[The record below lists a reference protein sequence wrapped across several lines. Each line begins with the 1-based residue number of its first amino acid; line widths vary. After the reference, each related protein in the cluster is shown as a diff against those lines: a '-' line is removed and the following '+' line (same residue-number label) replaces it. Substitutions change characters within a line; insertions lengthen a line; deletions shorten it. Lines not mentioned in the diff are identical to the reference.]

1 MGLETIELLSAE
13 PSVLRSA
20 CKAVLAIRSFG
31 ELLDLILQTASP
43 QTLIENWRM
52 QPRLRTR

>member
-1 MGLETIELLSAE
+1 MRSETIELLSAE
-13 PSVLRSA
+13 PSVLRSPYE
-20 CKAVLAIRSFG
+20 AVLAHRSLG
-31 ELLDLILQTASP
+31 GLLDLILQTASP